1 MLSGTARKQNKTK
14 NNTKK
19 KNVPGKSP
27 RGENE
32 VTYTKGRQK
41 CASVHQSLFVKV
53 NVPKGSYLGRVPK
66 SPREVSPPCLV
77 PASLPRQIMKSLG
90 ETTLAL
96 WPWPQEAHEPLT
108 HIELVKSV
116 PGIRMP
122 PTL

>member
-1 MLSGTARKQNKTK
+1 MVRPENKTK
-14 NNTKK
+14 NNTKR
-19 KNVPGKSP
+19 NVPGKSP

-41 CASVHQSLFVKV
+41 CASIHQSFFVNV

-96 WPWPQEAHEPLT
+96 WSWPQEAHEPLT

-116 PGIRMP
+116 PGTRMP